1 MFGNILEIVGNYVLV
16 ENASH
21 ELKNSILNYHVIF
34 PENDRGVVGEIVSI
48 NKDIIK
54 IYLIGEISGG
64 TFKPGVMRKPSF
76 SSIPRIVY
84 KKELELLIGNQD
96 LNNKDTFCALWEA
109 VFPKK

>member
-1 MFGNILEIVGNYVLV
+1 MFGNILEIVGNFVLV

-54 IYLIGEISGG
+54 IY
-64 TFKPGVMRKPSF
+64 
-76 SSIPRIVY
+76 
-84 KKELELLIGNQD
+84 
-96 LNNKDTFCALWEA
+96 
-109 VFPKK
+109 